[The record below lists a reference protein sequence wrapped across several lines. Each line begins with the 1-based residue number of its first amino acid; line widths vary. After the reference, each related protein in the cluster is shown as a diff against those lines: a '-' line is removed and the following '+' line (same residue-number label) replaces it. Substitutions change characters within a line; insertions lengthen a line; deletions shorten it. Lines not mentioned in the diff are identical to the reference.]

1 MTEKAM
7 DYRNQLKEWLV
18 NETGEPEQFLAD
30 AHAAD
35 LAEALESLTDEERV
49 AVFRRLDAEQG
60 AEVLGELP
68 TDLQTRIVETLGTA
82 QAGAIIV
89 EMADDDAAD
98 LLAELTPQRRGELL
112 GELEV
117 ADADDVRDLLRY
129 DPETAGGRMTSD
141 IVRVTEHMSAQAAI
155 EHLRR
160 VGPDAESI
168 YYVYVTDLVGR
179 LVGVLSLRDVIV
191 ASPNAIVHDIMRTKV
206 VTVAPDTEEEEIAR
220 VVAKYNLLAVPVV
233 GPHRELLGMV
243 TVDDVLDM
251 VEKIRA
257 EELLRVVGSDA
268 MELEQKRPIDIA
280 KARLPWLMGT
290 LVLELIAGTV
300 IHRYDETL
308 ASFILLASFMPII
321 SALSGNVGLQSATIV
336 VRGLAT
342 GIYSP
347 TSLAGPL
354 WREVRVDIIMGLVLG
369 IVLAGIGWVWS
380 SSIGFGLVVGIA
392 LQASMLT
399 AGFMGTVIPVMSK
412 RLGFDPAVTAG
423 PFETALQDVIGFAVF
438 LGLAS
443 YLLPLLG

>member
-1 MTEKAM
+1 MTEKGL
-7 DYRNQLKEWLV
+7 DYRNRLRNWLH
-18 NETGEPEQFLAD
+18 NENGEPTFLAD
-30 AHAAD
+30 VHEAD

-49 AVFRRLDAEQG
+49 AVFRRLGAEQA

-68 TDLQTRIVETLGTA
+68 TELQARIVETLNTEM
-82 QAGAIIV
+82 AGAIIE

-98 LLAELTPQRRGELL
+98 LLAELTPQRQGELL
-112 GELEV
+112 GELE
-117 ADADDVRDLLRY
+117 AKDADDVRDLLRY
-129 DPETAGGRMTSD
+129 DPETAGGRMTTD
-141 IVRVTEHMSAQAAI
+141 IVRVTEHVSAQAAI

-168 YYVYVTDLVGR
+168 YYVYVTDRAGR

-191 ASPNAIVHDIMRTKV
+191 ASPGETVRNIMRTKV
-206 VTVAPDTEEEEIAR
+206 VTVAPDTDEEEIAR

-233 GPHRELLGMV
+233 GPGQELLGMV

-268 MELEQKRPIDIA
+268 MELEHKRPIEVA
-280 KARLPWLMGT
+280 KARLPWLLGT
-290 LVLELIAGTV
+290 LLLELLAGTV
-300 IHRYDETL
+300 IHRFDDTL
-308 ASFILLASFMPII
+308 AHVILLASFMPII

-342 GIYSP
+342 GVYSP
-347 TSLAGPL
+347 TSLVGPL

-369 IVLAGIGWVWS
+369 IVLAVIGWVWS
-380 SSIGFGLVVGIA
+380 GTVGFGLVVGVS

-399 AGFMGTVIPVMSK
+399 AGFMGTVIPVLSK

-423 PFETALQDVIGFAVF
+423 PFETAFQDVIGFGVF
-438 LGLAS
+438 LSLATA
-443 YLLPLLG
+443 LLPLLT